1 MVPEIGHAALLVAL
15 ILSVYGA
22 TVGARA
28 ARSADPAWLLSAR
41 NTAVAQFLLVTGAA
55 LALEYLL
62 VTSDFSVRYVA
73 NVSTSRSP
81 LRYKIAGL
89 WGALEGSILL
99 WEWLQA
105 LFVVLVARRVLAF
118 RRDLYGY
125 ALAVLFTVSG
135 VFLLLLTAVSNP
147 FGRLP
152 EPATEGAGLNP
163 LLEVT
168 DMLVHPLLLYT
179 GYVGFVVPYAFAVA
193 ALLAGRLDGSWLAVT
208 RRWTVTAWIFLT
220 AGILYGGW
228 WSYRTL
234 GWGGYWAWDP
244 VENASFMPWL
254 MGTAFVHSVMVQERR
269 PMLKI
274 WNLALITL
282 TFALTIFG
290 TFLTRSGILASV
302 HAFASGA
309 VGPFL
314 LAYLA
319 VILLGSL
326 ALLAWRWDH
335 LGERAELDALLS
347 RESVFLLNNLLL
359 VAFCFTVLFGT
370 IFPLVS
376 EAVTGAKVSVGTPY
390 FNWVTAP
397 IALGI
402 IFMMGV
408 GPLVPWRRGSWAHLG
423 RLLRVP
429 ALAALLGSVAAWLGG
444 VRLDLVALG
453 YALPFFVAAAVLAEI
468 GRATRGLAR
477 AAGLAPIAAFGRLL
491 RQNHRRYG
499 GLIVHLGVV
508 LVAIGV
514 ATSSVGKVEREA
526 TLNRGESLELGRYRL
541 RFEGLRA
548 TERPTHLLISAD
560 VSLFEGERLVTRLEP
575 GQRVYPTS
583 QSPFATVDIR
593 FGPLR
598 DLYVILGAF
607 DREARWV
614 TLKAQIHPMI
624 AWIWLGGL
632 IVVLGG
638 LVAVGPGRRRGAVPV
653 TVVEHAGI
661 SGGADSTRSLRYP
674 REGPETASPGGTGP
688 RPEQP

>member
-15 ILSVYGA
+15 VLSAYGA
-22 TVGARA
+22 VMAARA

-41 NTAVAQFLLVTGAA
+41 NAAIAQFLLVTAAA

-62 VTSDFSVRYVA
+62 ITSDFSVRYVA

-105 LFVVLVARRVLAF
+105 LFLVLVARRVLHL
-118 RRDLYGY
+118 RRELGGY
-125 ALAVLFTVSG
+125 ALAVLFAVSG
-135 VFLLLLTAVSNP
+135 VFLLLLSAVSSP

-152 EPATEGAGLNP
+152 EPAAEGAGLNP

-193 ALLAGRLDGSWLAVT
+193 ALLAGRLDSTWLTVT
-208 RRWTVTAWIFLT
+208 RRWTVTAWLFLS

-274 WNLALITL
+274 WNLTLITM

-290 TFLTRSGILASV
+290 TFLTRSGVLASV

-326 ALLAWRWDH
+326 TLLVWRWDH

-359 VAFCFTVLFGT
+359 VAFCFTVFFGT
-370 IFPLVS
+370 IFPLIS
-376 EAVTGAKVSVGTPY
+376 EALTGAKISVGTPY
-390 FNWVTAP
+390 FNWVTVP
-397 IALGI
+397 ISLGI
-402 IFMMGV
+402 LFMMGV
-408 GPLVPWRRGSWAHLG
+408 GPLVPWRRGSWPHLG

-429 ALAALLGSVAAWLGG
+429 ALAALAASLAAWLAG

-453 YALPFFVAAAVLAEI
+453 YALPFFVAAAVLAEF

-477 AAGLAPIAAFGRLL
+477 ATGLGPLGAFGRLL

-514 ATSSVGKVEREA
+514 ASSSVGKTEREA

-541 RFEGLRA
+541 RYDGLRA
-548 TERPTHLLISAD
+548 TEQPTHVLVSAD
-560 VSLFEGERLVTRLEP
+560 VALFEGERLVARLEP
-575 GQRVYPTS
+575 GQRLYSTS

-593 FGPLR
+593 FGPMR

-614 TLKAQIHPMI
+614 TLKAQIHPLI
-624 AWIWLGGL
+624 GWIWLGGL
-632 IVVLGG
+632 VVVLGG
-638 LVAVGPGRRRGAVPV
+638 LVALWPSRRRGPAAV
-653 TVVEHAGI
+653 
-661 SGGADSTRSLRYP
+661 
-674 REGPETASPGGTGP
+674 TAAEAVAPAPSA
-688 RPEQP
+688 